1 MAMTRVTTIT
11 QPGETHAK
19 HAMSIQRWSE
29 RIWIVKLGD
38 GLGLSEELSQLVDEL
53 SRQCEPSLPDI
64 VLDMA
69 GVSHLTSSNL
79 SALLRLRKVISAR
92 KAHLRVV
99 AVNDSVWS
107 EFLTMGLD
115 GLFSMLADVSTA
127 LAALQIREG

>member
-1 MAMTRVTTIT
+1 
-11 QPGETHAK
+11 
-19 HAMSIQRWSE
+19 MSIQRWSE

-53 SRQCEPSLPDI
+53 SQQCEPSVPDI

-69 GVSHLTSSNL
+69 GVSHLTSSDL
-79 SALLRLRKVISAR
+79 SALLRLRKAISAR